1 MVNPVMPPN
10 QAPLMPSDTF
20 PGQKIEKRGI
30 EEFPRK
36 VVEKKDNV
44 AAAREEVP
52 REEVERVAEKLNRLM
67 GLFEKSMKFE
77 VHEKTNRIM
86 VKIIDDE
93 SGEVLTEIPPEKIL
107 DILSSLQEFVGLL
120 VDKKV

>member
-1 MVNPVMPPN
+1 MVNPITLPN

-20 PGQKIEKRGI
+20 PGQKIEKRGT

-44 AAAREEVP
+44 SAAREEVP
-52 REEVERVAEKLNRLM
+52 REEVEQVAAKLNRLM
-67 GLFEKSMKFE
+67 GLFEKNMKFE
-77 VHEKTNRIM
+77 VHEKSNRIM

-107 DILSSLQEFVGLL
+107 DMLSSLQEFVGVL

>member
-1 MVNPVMPPN
+1 MVNPITLPN

-20 PGQKIEKRGI
+20 PGQKIEKRGT

-44 AAAREEVP
+44 SAAREEVP
-52 REEVERVAEKLNRLM
+52 REEVEQVAAKLNRLM

-77 VHEKTNRIM
+77 VHEKSNRIM

-107 DILSSLQEFVGLL
+107 DMLSSLQEFVGVL